1 MAEILFTSSNTLAIK
16 GDMTFATAV
25 HLVERSVELLKN
37 YSANQVTVDLT
48 TVSHCDSAGLAVIIE
63 LYRFAAMHNLQL
75 ALINAPSQLINLA
88 EVSGVGKLVI
98 KS

>member
-1 MAEILFTSSNTLAIK
+1 MAEILFTSSDTLAIK

-37 YSANQVTVDLT
+37 YVADHVVVDLT

-63 LYRFAAMHNLQL
+63 LYRYTAMHNLRL
-75 ALINAPSQLINLA
+75 SLINAPSQLVNLA